1 MHNRLPPVMREMT
14 RGEVRV
20 MLPNLVTKY
29 LYTVDVF
36 LSKFIGQFEI
46 DTSCAILWCSCYL
59 DVSRYQT
66 ESKSAIILVN
76 TIALLPASQQEK

>member
-1 MHNRLPPVMREMT
+1 
-14 RGEVRV
+14 

-29 LYTVDVF
+29 LYIVDVF

-66 ESKSAIILVN
+66 ESKSAIILLN
-76 TIALLPASQQEK
+76 TIVLLPTASRQEK